1 MMKILS
7 LTATLVLAALQC
19 AAKVDVVYKDNL
31 SDKRAGMHREKYTAS
46 FDKCSLYAEYT
57 LEEGRIVRKA
67 WGDHFFGLKLGY
79 SPKNGGWSIW
89 DFLNV
94 YVKDSEGRMVDALG
108 ASRPRLFAGYSAGG
122 ADFLAAEWLAP
133 DGRCLKL
140 LFAAYPSHSDWIFV
154 RVDLGG
160 AEVERIDFNAYPG
173 NAAVP
178 EGRERHFATLENDWI
193 LNKESAAFKP
203 KTSSALLYSRYVD
216 ERFGNKIVFD
226 ERLIESVTVPRT
238 ASKISVRFK
247 PAEGAKAAVFALGYF
262 AYKEPG
268 GQVTRFLGEEGDAV
282 AGFLRSV
289 NWDAE
294 PDSDDFKLSVKIA
307 LSMGIGRKALDR
319 VAKRYLKAVKAKDM
333 AAVAKCCDEV
343 AEMRRRKTAEE
354 LERLK
359 K

>member
-1 MMKILS
+1 MKWLM
-7 LTATLVLAALQC
+7 LTAAFVLAALRC
-19 AAKVDVVYKDNL
+19 EAKVDIVRKDGIG
-31 SDKRAGMHREKYTAS
+31 DKRAGMHREKFIAS
-46 FDKCSLYAEYT
+46 FDRCSLFAEYT
-57 LEEGRIVRKA
+57 LEGDRIVREA

-89 DFLNV
+89 DFLKV
-94 YVKDSEGRMVDALG
+94 YVKDSEGRMVDAIG
-108 ASRPRLFAGYSAGG
+108 ASRPVLFAGYSAGG

-133 DGRCLKL
+133 DGKRLKL
-140 LFAAYPSHSDWIFV
+140 LFAAYPSHGDWIFV

-160 AEVERIDFNAYPG
+160 AGVERIDFNAYPG

-203 KTSSALLYSRYVD
+203 KASSALLYSRYVD

-247 PAEGAKAAVFALGYF
+247 PADGAKAAVFALGYF
-262 AYKEPG
+262 AHKEPG

-282 AGFLRSV
+282 AGFLRAV

-294 PDSDDFKLSVKIA
+294 PKSNDFKLSVKIA
-307 LSMGIGRKALDR
+307 LLMGIERKALDG

-354 LERLK
+354 LELLK

>member
-1 MMKILS
+1 MMKGLI
-7 LTATLVLAALQC
+7 LTAAFILAALQC
-19 AAKVDVVYKDNL
+19 AAKVDIVHKDNL

-46 FDKCSLYAEYT
+46 FDKFSLYAEYT
-57 LEEGRIVRKA
+57 LEGDRIVREA

-94 YVKDSEGRMVDALG
+94 YVKDSEGRMVDAIG
-108 ASRPRLFAGYSAGG
+108 ASRPVLFAGYSAGG

-133 DGRCLKL
+133 DGKRLKL
-140 LFAAYPSHSDWIFV
+140 LFAAYPSHRDWIFV

-160 AEVERIDFNAYPG
+160 AGVERIDFNAYPG

-203 KTSSALLYSRYVD
+203 KTSSALLYSRYID
-216 ERFGNKIVFD
+216 DRFGNKIVFD

-247 PAEGAKAAVFALGYF
+247 PAEDAKAAVFALGYF
-262 AYKEPG
+262 AYKEPSD
-268 GQVTRFLGEEGDAV
+268 QVTRFLGEEGDSI
-282 AGFLRSV
+282 AGFLRAV
-289 NWDAE
+289 DWDAE
-294 PDSDDFKLSVKIA
+294 PKSDDFRLSVKIA
-307 LSMGIGRKALDR
+307 LLMGVERKRLES
-319 VAKRYLKAVKAKDM
+319 VTKRYLKAVKAKDM
-333 AAVAKCCDEV
+333 AAVAECCGEV
-343 AEMRRRKTAEE
+343 LEMRRRKTAEE
-354 LERLK
+354 LELLK

>member
-1 MMKILS
+1 MRG
-7 LTATLVLAALQC
+7 LVLAAAFLFAALPC
-19 AAKVDVVYKDNL
+19 AAKVDIVHKENL
-31 SDKRAGMHREKYTAS
+31 SDKRPGMHREKFIAT
-46 FDKCSLYAEYT
+46 FDRCSLFSEYT
-57 LEEGRIVRKA
+57 LEGERPVRKA
-67 WGDHFFGLKLGY
+67 WGDHFFGLRLGY

-94 YVKDSEGRMVDALG
+94 HVRNAEGRTVDALS
-108 ASRPRLFAGYSAGG
+108 ASRPVLFAGYSAGG
-122 ADFLAAEWLAP
+122 ADFLAAEWLQP
-133 DGRCLKL
+133 DGRRLKL
-140 LFAAYPSHSDWIFV
+140 LFAAYPSHRDWLFV

-160 AEVERIDFNAYPG
+160 AKVERIDFNAYPG

>member
-1 MMKILS
+1 MRGLV
-7 LTATLVLAALQC
+7 LTAAFLFAALPC
-19 AAKVDVVYKDNL
+19 AAKVDIVHKENL
-31 SDKRAGMHREKYTAS
+31 SDKRPGMHREKFIAT
-46 FDKCSLYAEYT
+46 FDRCSLFSEYT
-57 LEEGRIVRKA
+57 LEGERTVRKA
-67 WGDHFFGLKLGY
+67 WGDHFFGLRLGY

-89 DFLNV
+89 DFLDV
-94 YVKDSEGRMVDALG
+94 YVRNDEGRMVDALS
-108 ASRPRLFAGYSAGG
+108 ASRPVLFAGYSAGG
-122 ADFLAAEWLAP
+122 ADFLAAEWLQP
-133 DGRCLKL
+133 DGRRLKL
-140 LFAAYPSHSDWIFV
+140 LFAAYPSHRDWLFV

-160 AEVERIDFNAYPG
+160 AKVERIDFNAYPG

-226 ERLIESVTVPRT
+226 ERFIESVTVPRT

-247 PAEGAKAAVFALGYF
+247 PAEDAKAAVFALGYF

-307 LSMGIGRKALDR
+307 LSMGIERKALDR

>member
-1 MMKILS
+1 MMKVLS

-19 AAKVDVVYKDNL
+19 AAKVDIVHKDNL
-31 SDKRAGMHREKYTAS
+31 SDQRAGMHREKYTAS

-57 LEEGRIVRKA
+57 LEGGRIVRKA
-67 WGDHFFGLKLGY
+67 WGDYFFGLKLGY

-94 YVKDSEGRMVDALG
+94 YVKDSEGRMVNVIG
-108 ASRPRLFAGYSAGG
+108 ASKPVLFAGYSAGG

-133 DGRCLKL
+133 DGRRLKL
-140 LFAAYPSHSDWIFV
+140 LFAAYPSHSEWVFV

-160 AEVERIDFNAYPG
+160 AKVERIDFNAHPG

-193 LNKESAAFKP
+193 LNKESAAFRP
-203 KTSSALLYSRYVD
+203 KTSSALLYSRYID

-226 ERLIESVTVPRT
+226 ERFIESVTVPRT

-262 AYKEPG
+262 AYKDPG
-268 GQVTRFLGEEGDAV
+268 SQITRFLGEEGDAV

-289 NWDAE
+289 DWDAE
-294 PDSDDFKLSVKIA
+294 PKSDDFKLSVKIA
-307 LSMGIGRKALDR
+307 LLMGIERKALDR